1 MIIVLGINTRKT
13 MNHSSMKENFA
24 EKKTRE
30 PIFMTII
37 ETKLSYL
44 KEKKFA
50 FDTSKPFHYRV
61 TIVNEIM
68 LFDSLP

>member
-1 MIIVLGINTRKT
+1 
-13 MNHSSMKENFA
+13 MNHSSLKDNFD
-24 EKKTRE
+24 EKKTQK
-30 PIFMTII
+30 PIFTTII

-61 TIVNEIM
+61 TNNNKIT
-68 LFDSLP
+68 LFDGYIQLG